1 MQQCITV
8 APVVL
13 QSFHPVHKLQ
23 SFALVVVTSSKLDGQ
38 RVLVVTKLYLTDF
51 VQC

>member
-8 APVVL
+8 APVIL

-23 SFALVVVTSSKLDGQ
+23 SFTLVVVTSGKLDGQ
-38 RVLVVTKLYLTDF
+38 RVLVVAKLNLADF